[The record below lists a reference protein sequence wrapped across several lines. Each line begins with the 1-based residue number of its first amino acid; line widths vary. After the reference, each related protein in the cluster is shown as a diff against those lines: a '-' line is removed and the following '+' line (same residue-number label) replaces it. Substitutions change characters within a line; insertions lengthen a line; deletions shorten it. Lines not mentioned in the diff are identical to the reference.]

1 MTKAHPAVTAIA
13 ARVAA
18 LYGIDVE
25 VIFSRA
31 RSKTVAEARLVTHWA
46 ARRRLGWSYPELGR
60 AFDRDH
66 STIIQNVAELELRIA
81 AGQASELVLAAV
93 KLFGLNPADGSH
105 CLHIDESLSTGRNE
119 EAVCP

>member
-46 ARRRLGWSYPELGR
+46 ARHRLGWSYPELGR

-66 STIIQNVAELELRIA
+66 STIIQNVAELELRLA
-81 AGQASELVLAAV
+81 AGHASELVLTAV
-93 KLFGLNPADGSH
+93 KLFGLEQIASCGEGSE
-105 CLHIDESLSTGRNE
+105 IART
-119 EAVCP
+119 A